1 MGHERYFFNA
11 YFRKVEEKGEK
22 ELRLKGQR
30 QIKSGDYDALADRL
44 DRLGKE
50 MQPTSRPG
58 PLMLTAPGA
67 SPSKGA
73 KMDGIL
79 AELEQSQI
87 PITTALK
94 DVVK

>member
-1 MGHERYFFNA
+1 M
-11 YFRKVEEKGEK
+11 EEKGEK

-44 DRLGKE
+44 DRLGKG